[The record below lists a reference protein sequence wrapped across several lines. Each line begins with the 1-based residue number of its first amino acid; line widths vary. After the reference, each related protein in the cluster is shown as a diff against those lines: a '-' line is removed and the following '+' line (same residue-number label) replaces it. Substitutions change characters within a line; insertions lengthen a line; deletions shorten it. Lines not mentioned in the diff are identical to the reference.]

1 MDPLAHTLFGAG
13 LAETGLKRKTALA
26 TGTLILGAN
35 APDVDVIAAFWGSDA
50 SLWFRR
56 GWTHGLP
63 ALLVW
68 PFLLTG
74 FMLLFDRWVR
84 RPWLLRRRGDGPPGP
99 AGPPPGPGEGRD
111 KQRGAGPGDHSGA
124 LKHPAHPA
132 IQAPNPRI
140 LLGLAFLAVWSHPL
154 LDGLN
159 TYGIRL
165 FMPLDGTWF
174 YGDALFIMDPWMWLL
189 AGAPVVLARSRGP
202 LSIAG
207 WTVLAAA
214 TSALVVGV
222 AEVPMAVKVI
232 WAAALALLAA
242 LRYDGRA
249 ATGSEPIA
257 RYTLLALGVYV
268 LVMVAGSQLTVWQAR
283 QELTGRGAEP
293 QRIMA
298 DPQPARLLVRE
309 GVAAT
314 ESHYYRFRVN
324 WLRGLFAS
332 TPATQGHA
340 PAGGPRHSEQSVSGT
355 TSVAF
360 ELIGDAVPRAKPEPE
375 VVRAALQAPSIQ
387 GFRNWMRFPAY
398 EVRRLDDGWRVLIRD
413 LRFTDPGQQEPG
425 PGIGMAAVELD
436 EGLEPR

>member
-26 TGTLILGAN
+26 TATLILGAN

-74 FMLLFDRWVR
+74 VMLLFDRWAR
-84 RPWLLRRRGDGPPGP
+84 RPWLLRRRGGGGGPAGP
-99 AGPPPGPGEGRD
+99 AGPPPDPGEGRD

-124 LKHPAHPA
+124 LPRAAHPA
-132 IQAPNPRI
+132 IQAPTPRI
-140 LLGLAFLAVWSHPL
+140 LLGLAFLGVWSHPL
-154 LDGLN
+154 LDWLN

-165 FMPLDGTWF
+165 LMPLDGTWF

-189 AGAPVVLARSRGP
+189 AGAPVVLARTRGP
-202 LSIAG
+202 LSVAG
-207 WTVLAAA
+207 WVVLGAA
-214 TSALVVGV
+214 TTALVLGV
-222 AEVPMAVKVI
+222 AEVSMAVKVL
-232 WAAALALLAA
+232 WTVALALLAA

-249 ATGSEPIA
+249 VARTGSMA
-257 RYTLLALGVYV
+257 RYTLPALAVYI
-268 LVMVAGSQLTVWQAR
+268 LFMVAGSQLSVLQAR
-283 QELTGRGAEP
+283 QELAQRGIQT

-309 GVAAT
+309 GVAVT

-332 TPATQGHA
+332 GPG
-340 PAGGPRHSEQSVSGT
+340 GGPLEGEPDA
-355 TSVAF
+355 TSRTGGAF
-360 ELIGDAVPRAKPEPE
+360 ELVGDAVPRAKPEPG
-375 VVRAALQAPSIQ
+375 VVRAALQTPSIQ

-413 LRFTDPGQQEPG
+413 LRFAGPDQQEPG
-425 PGIGMAAVELD
+425 PGIGMVTVELD
-436 EGLEPR
+436 EALQPR